1 MSTPGVAD
9 GGNAPRSLPKK
20 RSPDD
25 RHTGASAA
33 RLASI
38 LLEREAR
45 GTPLRFYFSNVGDA
59 PLTAEELWAAL
70 KRGSGTQGL
79 TRADVWRVCETMD
92 GDGDGRV
99 SRRELERF
107 CDRYRGSPPPRPARA
122 PPPPPSAGPEAAR
135 LQALLDACEAAGVRL
150 RRALDAASGRRPVTA
165 AELHRGLRRCGGSFS
180 DVTRRDADA
189 LLAALAPTGALTA
202 DEVAERVARARTR
215 LSTASRGPPTPSS
228 VDSRTDYEYDVE
240 SDDAY
245 ATSRRSSRGSLSSR
259 GSSLDDLGLE
269 SSRPPS
275 SDFGPSRPESTR
287 TARSLSL
294 IHI

>member
-1 MSTPGVAD
+1 MAELAAQRLFHSSPPKSKAWLRGRPAPTGPSPPKRPPPAVPPPQRAPKNAPARPQRPAPRPSFAVSTPGVAD

-107 CDRYRGSPPPRPARA
+107 CDRN
-122 PPPPPSAGPEAAR
+122 R
-135 LQALLDACEAAGVRL
+135 L
-150 RRALDAASGRRPVTA
+150 
-165 AELHRGLRRCGGSFS
+165 CGNQ
-180 DVTRRDADA
+180 
-189 LLAALAPTGALTA
+189 
-202 DEVAERVARARTR
+202 
-215 LSTASRGPPTPSS
+215 S
-228 VDSRTDYEYDVE
+228 VS
-240 SDDAY
+240 
-245 ATSRRSSRGSLSSR
+245 
-259 GSSLDDLGLE
+259 
-269 SSRPPS
+269 
-275 SDFGPSRPESTR
+275 
-287 TARSLSL
+287 
-294 IHI
+294 